1 METYTYQAHSRSG
14 QIVSGTQ
21 KANSKKE
28 IVDAL
33 LAKDMTPV
41 MIESTDNS
49 GIVSKIKSLIPH
61 GRVSMKERVIFSR
74 QFATMIGAG
83 IPIARSLAIL
93 KTQTSNKTLASA
105 LETIAH
111 DVESG
116 STLSDSISK
125 YPKIFSPIYTSMVH
139 AGEIG
144 GILDDVLNRL
154 ADQMEK
160 DSELVSK
167 VRGAMVYPG
176 LIFVVMIAALIFIM
190 TVVVPQLEVVFE
202 AVDTELPWNTQLL
215 LNLSAT
221 MRSQGIL
228 IGFIAIIG
236 IFIFLRFAKKNQK
249 LRHSLHRFY
258 LKIPVF
264 GMIMRKINIAR
275 FARTFGALLGAG
287 IPVLDALK
295 VVSDSLSNV
304 IMQDE
309 LVAASTAVR
318 NGGSIA
324 KALKSSKVFPVIVP
338 EMIAIG
344 EETGELE
351 KILIKLADFYD
362 KEVQSLVANISS
374 VIEPMMLIVMGSLV
388 GFIIVSVIG
397 PLYQLTSGF

>member
-1 METYTYQAHSRSG
+1 METYNYQAHSHSG
-14 QIVSGTQ
+14 QIISGSQ
-21 KANSKKE
+21 QASSKKE

-33 LAKDMTPV
+33 LAKNMTPV
-41 MIESTDNS
+41 SIEA
-49 GIVSKIKSLIPH
+49 VSSSSLASKLKSLIPH
-61 GRVSMKERVIFSR
+61 GRVSMKEKVIFSR

-83 IPIARSLAIL
+83 IPIARSLSIL
-93 KTQTSNKTLASA
+93 KTQTSNKALAAA
-105 LETIAH
+105 LETVAH

-116 STLSDSISK
+116 STLSDSLAK
-125 YPKIFSPIYTSMVH
+125 YPKVFSPVYISMVH
-139 AGEIG
+139 AGEVG
-144 GILDDVLNRL
+144 GILDEVLNRL

-228 IGFIAIIG
+228 IAIGIIIG
-236 IFIFLRFAKKNQK
+236 GILFFRVSKKNQK
-249 LRHSLHRFY
+249 LHRSLHRFY

-264 GMIMRKINIAR
+264 GMIIRKINIAR

-287 IPVLDALK
+287 IPVLDALR

-309 LVAASTAVR
+309 LQTASTAVR

-324 KALKSSKVFPVIVP
+324 KSLKTSKVFPVIVP

-351 KILIKLADFYD
+351 KILTKLADFYD
-362 KEVQSLVANISS
+362 KEVQSLVTNLSAI
-374 VIEPMMLIVMGSLV
+374 IEPMMLIVMGSLV

-397 PLYQLTSGF
+397 PLYQLTGSF

>member
-1 METYTYQAHSRSG
+1 
-14 QIVSGTQ
+14 
-21 KANSKKE
+21 
-28 IVDAL
+28 
-33 LAKDMTPV
+33 
-41 MIESTDNS
+41 
-49 GIVSKIKSLIPH
+49 
-61 GRVSMKERVIFSR
+61 VIFSR

-139 AGEIG
+139 AGEVG

-190 TVVVPQLEVVFE
+190 TVVVPQLEVVFD

-228 IGFIAIIG
+228 IGIVAVAAVFFFCASLKRTKNFAVACTAYISR
-236 IFIFLRFAKKNQK
+236 FLSSVW
-249 LRHSLHRFY
+249 L
-258 LKIPVF
+258 
-264 GMIMRKINIAR
+264 
-275 FARTFGALLGAG
+275 FAR
-287 IPVLDALK
+287 
-295 VVSDSLSNV
+295 
-304 IMQDE
+304 
-309 LVAASTAVR
+309 
-318 NGGSIA
+318 
-324 KALKSSKVFPVIVP
+324 
-338 EMIAIG
+338 
-344 EETGELE
+344 
-351 KILIKLADFYD
+351 
-362 KEVQSLVANISS
+362 
-374 VIEPMMLIVMGSLV
+374 
-388 GFIIVSVIG
+388 
-397 PLYQLTSGF
+397 

>member
-1 METYTYQAHSRSG
+1 METYLYQAHSHTG
-14 QIVSGTQ
+14 QIVSGSQ
-21 KANSKKE
+21 QANSKKE
-28 IVDAL
+28 VVDAL

-41 MIESTDNS
+41 SIEA
-49 GIVSKIKSLIPH
+49 VSDSNAISKLKQLIPH
-61 GRVSMKERVIFSR
+61 SHVSLKERVIFSR

-83 IPIARSLAIL
+83 IPIARSLSIL
-93 KTQTSNKTLASA
+93 KTQTVNKTLAAA
-105 LETIAH
+105 LDTIAH

-116 STLSDSISK
+116 STLSDSLAK
-125 YPKIFSPIYTSMVH
+125 YPKIFSPVYISMVH

-154 ADQMEK
+154 ADQIEK

-190 TVVVPQLEVVFE
+190 TVVVPQLETVFE

-215 LNLSAT
+215 LNLSAV

-228 IGFIAIIG
+228 IAVVAIAG
-236 IFIFLRFAKKNQK
+236 VVFFLRVTKKNQK
-249 LRHSLHRFY
+249 LRRSLHQLY

-264 GMIMRKINIAR
+264 GMITRKINITR
-275 FARTFGALLGAG
+275 FARTFGALLAAG

-309 LVAASTAVR
+309 LKAASTTVR

-324 KALKSSKVFPVIVP
+324 NSLKSSKVFPVIVP

-351 KILIKLADFYD
+351 KILTKLADFYD
-362 KEVQSLVANISS
+362 KEVQSLVANLSAI
-374 VIEPMMLIVMGSLV
+374 IEPMMLIVMGSLV

>member
-1 METYTYQAHSRSG
+1 METYTYQAHSHNG
-14 QIVSGTQ
+14 QIVSGSQ
-21 KANSKKE
+21 QANSKKE
-28 IVDAL
+28 VVDSL

-41 MIESTDNS
+41 SIEAASDS
-49 GIVSKIKSLIPH
+49 SIIKKIKNLIPH

-93 KTQTSNKTLASA
+93 KTQTSNKTLAAA

-116 STLSDSISK
+116 STLSDSIAK
-125 YPKIFSPIYTSMVH
+125 YPKIFSPVYISMVH
-139 AGEIG
+139 AGEVG

-176 LIFVVMIAALIFIM
+176 LIFVVMVAALIFIM
-190 TVVVPQLEVVFE
+190 TVVVPQLEVVFD

-221 MRSQGIL
+221 MRSQGVL
-228 IGFIAIIG
+228 IAGVAIVSVVL
-236 IFIFLRFAKKNQK
+236 FLRVAKKNQK
-249 LRHSLHRFY
+249 LRHALHRLY

-264 GMIMRKINIAR
+264 GMIIRKINIAR

-309 LVAASTAVR
+309 LKTASTAVR

-324 KALKSSKVFPVIVP
+324 KSLKSSKVFPVIVP

-351 KILIKLADFYD
+351 KILTKLADFYD
-362 KEVQSLVANISS
+362 KEVQSLVANLSA